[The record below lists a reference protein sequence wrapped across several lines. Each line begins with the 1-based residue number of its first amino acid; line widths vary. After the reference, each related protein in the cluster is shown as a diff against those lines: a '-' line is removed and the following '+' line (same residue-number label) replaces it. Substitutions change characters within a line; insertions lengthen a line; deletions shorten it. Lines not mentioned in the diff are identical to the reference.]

1 MKTPARSF
9 GPARIRLL
17 NVVAACLLVVGATGW
32 WMTTRVLNA
41 DGFADVMAK
50 SLHDQ
55 PVRDYVADLITLRLA
70 RDTSIVAAARP
81 IVRSAVSAALDTA
94 PVEAAVR
101 SGAQRAHRQAFRSNG
116 AAFAEIDALQA
127 SAAVRIA
134 LESINPDLAAKLPPN
149 VLQASTRVAQSAVLQ
164 NVVSSARWIRWLFG
178 PVLVVGAAMMVM
190 AVARAKN
197 RTRALH
203 SAGASL
209 AVGGAL
215 LAGMSLAGPTYAW
228 LTDGVESSRADAI
241 VALVER
247 FLGRL
252 QGAGVGMIAVGLV
265 VATAPGRDGADLRDR
280 WHRTV
285 QFVRQRTA
293 LRRWRLATSAV
304 LVLASF
310 LLLTKPRGVLA
321 VAVAASALVSLHVGV
336 LLALRTSNM
345 LSPAEYQTA
354 RLRPRTF
361 VAVAAT
367 MAVSAVATGSGALA
381 VVASAGRP
389 TKVSAK
395 VGGCNGYIELC
406 YLRLNQM
413 MFPGSH
419 NSMSSSAANFLSAE
433 HTIPISEQLNAGA
446 RLLML
451 DLYYGYDDHGLIRTN
466 LAGGAPRAQ
475 ILAEQGADAV
485 AALDR
490 FGALTGSVDT
500 SGKKKDVYLCH
511 DYCELGASKAA
522 IELAAIRDF
531 LVKNRNEVVILDLE
545 DYVTPTDIKLLLQQT
560 QLIDRVWIPD
570 PKATDLPYLADFI
583 DPERNNGTENNR
595 RLIVLSEKHGGEYP
609 WLIPAYSLLEE
620 TPYTFKTIAE
630 FSCTPNRGGT
640 GKPLFLLNHWLR
652 TTGVP
657 SPAKAKETNSA
668 AELTRRIQQCATE
681 RHRLPNLVATDFT
694 EVGDLYRTATKF
706 NAATAV
712 LAGVTATIDVD
723 LAQERQSG
731 TLSPAELQDIADLR
745 RLPTITEQEAL
756 SLAGP
761 SVAIAKTPLSEI
773 LDTSTTTS
781 TTIR

>member
-1 MKTPARSF
+1 M
-9 GPARIRLL
+9 
-17 NVVAACLLVVGATGW
+17 NVVATCLLVAGATGW

-55 PVRDYVADLITLRLA
+55 PVRDYVADQITLRLA
-70 RDTSIVAAARP
+70 RDTSVVAAARP
-81 IVRSAVSAALDTA
+81 IVRSVVSAALDTP

-116 AAFAEIDALQA
+116 AVVAEIDALQA
-127 SAAVRIA
+127 SAAIRIA

-149 VLQASTRVAQSAVLQ
+149 VLRASTRVAQSAVLG

-178 PVLVVGAAMMVM
+178 PALVAGAALMLL
-190 AVARAKN
+190 AVALARN
-197 RTRALH
+197 RTGALH

-228 LTDGVESSRADAI
+228 LTDGVESGRADAI
-241 VALVER
+241 VAVVER

-252 QGAGVGMIAVGLV
+252 QGAGIGMIGVGLV
-265 VATAPGRDGADLRDR
+265 VATAPGRDGADLRAR
-280 WHRTV
+280 WRGTQ
-285 QFVRQRTA
+285 QFVRHRA
-293 LRRWRLATSAV
+293 AKRGWRLAASG
-304 LVLASF
+304 VLALVSM
-310 LLLTKPRGVLA
+310 LLLTKPQGVLA
-321 VAVAASALVSLHVGV
+321 VAVAASAVV
-336 LLALRTSNM
+336 LLHLGVSIALGTTTM
-345 LSPAEYQTA
+345 LSPADYQTA

-367 MAVSAVATGSGALA
+367 MAMSAVATGSGALA
-381 VVASAGRP
+381 LVAEASRP

-395 VGGCNGYIELC
+395 AGGCNGYIELC
-406 YLRLNQM
+406 YLRLNQV

-419 NSMSSSAANFLSAE
+419 NAMSSSAANFLSAE
-433 HTIPISEQLNAGA
+433 HTISISEQLNIGA
-446 RLLML
+446 RVLML

-466 LAGGAPRAQ
+466 LAGGAPREQ

-522 IELAAIRDF
+522 TELAAIRDF
-531 LVKNRNEVVILDLE
+531 MVKNRNEVVILDLE
-545 DYVTPTDIKLLLQQT
+545 DYVTPADINALLQQT
-560 QLIDRVWIPD
+560 QLIDRVWLPD

-583 DPERNNGTENNR
+583 DPERNNGSENKR

-620 TPYTFKTIAE
+620 TPYTFKTIAD
-630 FSCTPNRGGT
+630 FSCAPNRGGT

-652 TTGVP
+652 TSGVP
-657 SPAKAKETNSA
+657 SPAKANGANSA
-668 AELTRRIQQCATE
+668 AELTSRIQQCAKE

-712 LAGVTATIDVD
+712 LAGVTPTVDAD
-723 LAQERQSG
+723 LAMERQSG
-731 TLSPAELQDIADLR
+731 TLTAAELQDIADLR
-745 RLPTITEQEAL
+745 RLPAITEQDAL
-756 SLAGP
+756 AIVGL
-761 SVAIAKTPLSEI
+761 SVAITKTPSSQI
-773 LDTSTTTS
+773 LDPPTTPT